1 MKLLC
6 KTITSHTCLEIFQST
21 NDTKP
26 KRWRLV
32 PEFFGRL
39 KMRKKRK
46 LIENGTPKS
55 TSTVKKWS
63 VKKHFLEWPNG
74 R

>member
-1 MKLLC
+1 MQDNH
-6 KTITSHTCLEIFQST
+6 ISHMFRNFQST

-55 TSTVKKWS
+55 TSTVKK
-63 VKKHFLEWPNG
+63 
-74 R
+74 

>member
-39 KMRKKRK
+39 KNAEEEEVNRKWH
-46 LIENGTPKS
+46 PKVNKYS
-55 TSTVKKWS
+55 EKVVCEKIFSGMA
-63 VKKHFLEWPNG
+63 EW
-74 R
+74 